1 MKAIEID
8 WLQQELCTMQFNSH
22 NSVSSLGNQ
31 DSMDFRC
38 TLYSIYIYI
47 YIRINT
53 VHGTWKV
60 FYVYRLGFFQTRT
73 VALIMLIAL
82 EQLDGNG

>member
-1 MKAIEID
+1 MLVLLETRTLWTFD
-8 WLQQELCTMQFNSH
+8 VLCIVYT
-22 NSVSSLGNQ
+22 
-31 DSMDFRC
+31 
-38 TLYSIYIYI
+38 YIYI